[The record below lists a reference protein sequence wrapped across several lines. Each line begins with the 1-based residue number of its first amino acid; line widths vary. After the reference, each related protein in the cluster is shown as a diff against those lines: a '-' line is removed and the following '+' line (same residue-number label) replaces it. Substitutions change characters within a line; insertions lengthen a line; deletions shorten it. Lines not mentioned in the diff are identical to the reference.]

1 MCMYTLCTVAD
12 SRDQNQRAESDTV
25 PGVVHVVCKEKIAS
39 KIAPYSKGCFFLA
52 EKTNAFYSICEINRT
67 FLINLIHVL

>member
-1 MCMYTLCTVAD
+1 MDTDACVCTHCTVAD

-39 KIAPYSKGCFFLA
+39 KIAP
-52 EKTNAFYSICEINRT
+52 
-67 FLINLIHVL
+67 